1 MNEFFMI
8 ENSVSIENGVPKQ
21 FLVLPLG
28 LVHSQKGDFLV
39 DNESYN
45 QILKDFKGRQLQ
57 IPVDYEHQTLQDVQA
72 PAAGWIKELV
82 LKRDGIYGVV
92 DWTERASEYLKNRE
106 YRYCSPVIQV
116 RKSDRK
122 AVLLHSVALTNKPAI
137 DAMIPIVNKNGTK
150 QPDQTG
156 EPTEEGAAPAG
167 ESSETDVGALLEMLT
182 ELLQLPAS
190 ASMEEI
196 FQAVAGLIQNQTS
209 LKLKVDSMEFE
220 TYKAKAEDVVEL
232 ALKTGKL
239 APYQRDWAF
248 KNAMNDVDD
257 FSLWLKNAP
266 QVVPMGAVDVLDAK
280 PPKPKSRSHELL
292 GLSAED
298 ITKYGTSR

>member
-1 MNEFFMI
+1 MDRT
-8 ENSVSIENGVPKQ
+8 SLGV
-21 FLVLPLG
+21 
-28 LVHSQKGDFLV
+28 
-39 DNESYN
+39 
-45 QILKDFKGRQLQ
+45 FKE
-57 IPVDYEHQTLQDVQA
+57 P
-72 PAAGWIKELV
+72 
-82 LKRDGIYGVV
+82 
-92 DWTERASEYLKNRE
+92 RATC
-106 YRYCSPVIQV
+106 YCSPVIQV

-292 GLSAED
+292 GAVSRGYYQVRHKPLSCPV
-298 ITKYGTSR
+298 SRLLSQQGKLTRT